1 MILFQFNPWSCS
13 IQSLNQFLSS
23 LKMRIQILFFA
34 IFFVGTNCGPDRPVA
49 GPNFAPGS
57 VGRIKCNDVGDNMVL
72 VTLSWCHF
80 QILMVRSLYWW
91 LFFGSLIY
99 QTCHKHKVYCLLI
112 ISQQHRYDHLMMIF
126 TFLGY
131 QFLLSK
137 KHQQQAAYA
146 RARNQLARQRLK
158 DRALAAVAKNQK
170 LQDDLGS
177 E

>member
-1 MILFQFNPWSCS
+1 
-13 IQSLNQFLSS
+13 
-23 LKMRIQILFFA
+23 
-34 IFFVGTNCGPDRPVA
+34 
-49 GPNFAPGS
+49 
-57 VGRIKCNDVGDNMVL
+57 
-72 VTLSWCHF
+72 
-80 QILMVRSLYWW
+80 
-91 LFFGSLIY
+91 
-99 QTCHKHKVYCLLI
+99 
-112 ISQQHRYDHLMMIF
+112 MMIF

-170 LQDDLGS
+170 LQDDLGT